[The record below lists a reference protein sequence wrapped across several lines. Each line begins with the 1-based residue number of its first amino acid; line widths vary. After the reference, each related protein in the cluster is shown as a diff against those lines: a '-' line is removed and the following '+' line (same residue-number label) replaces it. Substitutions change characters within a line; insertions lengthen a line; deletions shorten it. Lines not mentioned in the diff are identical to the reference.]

1 MNGYL
6 EDFKGQ
12 EDALRYALC
21 ATAPESKDTDF
32 TWADFQARNNNEL
45 VAIFGNFINRVVV
58 LTNKYWDGVVPSQ
71 NDLDSYDKEVL
82 EKIVAF
88 PNKIGESIEKF
99 RFREALAELMNLAR
113 LGNKYLADTEPWKLK
128 KTDESRT
135 ETVMNIA
142 MQIAASLAI
151 LSEPFMPFSSSK
163 LKDILTLENVNWNDA
178 GNIIVVDNHKINEAT
193 HLFEKIEDDKIQEQR
208 EKLNA

>member
-1 MNGYL
+1 M
-6 EDFKGQ
+6 
-12 EDALRYALC
+12 
-21 ATAPESKDTDF
+21 
-32 TWADFQARNNNEL
+32 
-45 VAIFGNFINRVVV
+45 V
-58 LTNKYWDGVVPSQ
+58 LTNKYWDGVVPAQ

-82 EKIVAF
+82 EKLAAF
-88 PNKIGESIEKF
+88 PNKISESIEKF

-135 ETVMNIA
+135 ETIMNIA

-178 GNIIVVDNHKINEAT
+178 GNIIAVDNHKINEAT

>member
-1 MNGYL
+1 M
-6 EDFKGQ
+6 
-12 EDALRYALC
+12 
-21 ATAPESKDTDF
+21 
-32 TWADFQARNNNEL
+32 
-45 VAIFGNFINRVVV
+45 V

-82 EKIVAF
+82 EKITAF
-88 PNKIGESIEKF
+88 PNKIGESLEKF

-128 KTDESRT
+128 KTNESRT
-135 ETVMNIA
+135 ETIMNIA

-178 GNIIVVDNHKINEAT
+178 GNIIAVDNHKINEAT

-208 EKLNA
+208 VKLNA